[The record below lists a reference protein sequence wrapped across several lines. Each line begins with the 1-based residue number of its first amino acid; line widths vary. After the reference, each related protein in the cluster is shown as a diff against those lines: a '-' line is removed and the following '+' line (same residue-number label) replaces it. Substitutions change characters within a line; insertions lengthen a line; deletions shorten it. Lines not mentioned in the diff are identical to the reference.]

1 MIVWWLAKQHS
12 LLEAVFILLQ
22 YCVQVYSCIVC
33 SLHGKLPSTACCQ
46 MQCWKQL
53 QNPCVCV
60 RPVCL
65 ASCPKKA
72 HNWSICC
79 DKTLALPMLWQKY
92 VCTVTSVVCS
102 SGLIPTPTATFA
114 YRGAGNETTSPL
126 TWLVNCLKLAQQ
138 DESTKDNVFLLVS
151 SLHSV
156 TLVTVKPNLV
166 VV

>member
-1 MIVWWLAKQHS
+1 MIVWWLAKWHS
-12 LLEAVFILLQ
+12 LLEAVFILLS

-33 SLHGKLPSTACCQ
+33 SLHGKLPSTASCQ
-46 MQCWKQL
+46 LQCWKQL

-79 DKTLALPMLWQKY
+79 GKKLALPMLWQKY

-102 SGLIPTPTATFA
+102 SGWSHSRI
-114 YRGAGNETTSPL
+114 RWAGNETTSPL
-126 TWLVNCLKLAQQ
+126 TWLVKGLKQAWQ

-156 TLVTVKPNLV
+156 ALVTVKPNLV